1 MKVIEILGL
10 IIFTIILLYMVCGYY
25 RFVSTNDGY
34 KIIQVDDLNTDD
46 IYKYMYMKYPLVV
59 LNTINADNF
68 VRDFTI
74 DKICEIFGGHDG
86 YYSIQDDN
94 KICHKKAPKFDKI
107 EKIKDLVESDTRW
120 KCLLNHTFIKR
131 NQLYNPIHQIISR
144 CSPKLSLNNRYSIT
158 ISSEGF
164 IEPLQYSQSYKIMIT
179 SIRGN
184 KTVRIFNPSYKNS
197 LYMDSKFHPNYRMSR
212 INIWDDWEKLCK
224 RYKKIKSTQF
234 IDIKLREGNTLLIPN
249 FWLFSTKN
257 DDINITLYSKVDTVL
272 THILQLPYSIE
283 KTLHYMGLYK
293 VNKCYCHKSC

>member
-1 MKVIEILGL
+1 MKVIEIIGL

-34 KIIQVDDLNTDD
+34 KIIQVDDLNTGD

-59 LNTINADNF
+59 LNTINPDNF

-74 DKICEIFGGHDG
+74 DKICEIFGRLDG

-94 KICHKKAPKFDKI
+94 KICHKRAPKFDKI
-107 EKIKDLVESDTRW
+107 ERIKDLVNSDTRW
-120 KCLLNHTFIKR
+120 KCLLNHTFIKQ
-131 NQLYNPIHQIISR
+131 NKLYNPIHEIISR

-184 KTVRIFNPSYKNS
+184 KTIRIFNPSYKNS
-197 LYMDSKFHPNYRMSR
+197 LYMDSKFHPNYRMSK

-249 FWLFSTKN
+249 FWFFSTRN

-272 THILQLPYSIE
+272 THILQLPYFIE
-283 KTLHYMGLYK
+283 KSLHYMGLYK